1 MKLYELVNKYHIGTD
16 LTCAEA
22 MFKACNEYYQ
32 LNLSLTCAE
41 AMFKA
46 CNEYY
51 QLNLSE
57 ETRKMFSVMGI
68 GMQSELSCC
77 GAFTVAAGMIGLFTA
92 EEGKT
97 DVDNSIGYNLII
109 GLTKFMIEEFG
120 TLQCSGLKELE
131 IQGYENPCHFM
142 VEAIAKKLE
151 ELLEKKS
158 ILDTEYRTNECCKG
172 VNDRLAFTS
181 E

>member
-16 LTCAEA
+16 
-22 MFKACNEYYQ
+22 
-32 LNLSLTCAE
+32 LTCAE

-151 ELLEKKS
+151 ELLEKKK
-158 ILDTEYRTNECCKG
+158 ILALIPDIQNI
-172 VNDRLAFTS
+172 N
-181 E
+181 

>member
-1 MKLYELVNKYHIGTD
+1 MKLYELANKYHIGTD
-16 LTCAEA
+16 LA
-22 MFKACNEYYQ
+22 
-32 LNLSLTCAE
+32 CAE

-68 GMQSELSCC
+68 GMQTGLSCC
-77 GAFTVAAGMIGLFTA
+77 GAFTVAAGIIGLFTA
-92 EEGKT
+92 EEGEI
-97 DVDNSIGYNLII
+97 DVDNSIGYNLIFE
-109 GLTKFMIEEFG
+109 LTKFMIEEFG

-158 ILDTEYRTNECCKG
+158 ILDTIPDIQNI
-172 VNDRLAFTS
+172 N
-181 E
+181 